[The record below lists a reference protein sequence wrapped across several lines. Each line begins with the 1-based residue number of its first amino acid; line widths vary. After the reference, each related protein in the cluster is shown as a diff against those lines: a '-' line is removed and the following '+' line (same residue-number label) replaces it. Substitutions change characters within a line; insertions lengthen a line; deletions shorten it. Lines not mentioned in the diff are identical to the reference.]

1 MSVLTFQV
9 QSVKE
14 KLALLPL
21 GKDVTSF
28 LNYLCVEAGL
38 SENSILAYGRDLK
51 YFIDYCNSNKIN
63 NLQQIT
69 PKHIQSY
76 QILLSKAEKNES
88 TVKRSLVAIRMFLR
102 FAKLM
107 GLIENDFTAI
117 LDGPKL
123 WQRLPNVINKIKV
136 LELLNAPDPK
146 EPYYF
151 RDKALLELLYATGM
165 RASELSGLKIANMNL
180 DIGYLRCIGKGNRER
195 VIPLGK
201 TAIASINDYLSNLR
215 PKLSRRSCGGLA
227 ASHACPEHSRRE
239 SRVTPVLSKAEG
251 SNENRQSEFLF
262 LSRTGRPLGR
272 IEIWRLIKKYAARA
286 GLPKNLTVHTL
297 RHCFATH
304 LLAGGADLRSIQEML
319 GHVDIATTQIY
330 THVDNERL
338 RNIHR
343 KFHPRP

>member
-1 MSVLTFQV
+1 MSVLSFQV

-14 KLALLPL
+14 KISELPL

-28 LNYLCVEAGL
+28 LNYLYVEAGL

-51 YFIDYCNSNKIN
+51 NFIDYCKSCKIN

-69 PKHIQSY
+69 PQLVQGY
-76 QILLSKAEKNES
+76 QRLLAKEDKDES

-102 FAKLM
+102 YLRLM
-107 GLIENDFTAI
+107 GLIDNDFTSI

-123 WQRLPNVINKIKV
+123 WQRLPNVCNKSKV
-136 LELLNAPDPK
+136 FELLNAPDPK
-146 EPYYF
+146 EPFYF

-165 RASELSGLKIANMNL
+165 RASELSNLKISNMNL

-201 TAIASINDYLSNLR
+201 TAIEAVKDYLFNLR
-215 PKLSRRSCGGLA
+215 SKLAKESSKGSEKTDDGSYRSD
-227 ASHACPEHSRRE
+227 
-239 SRVTPVLSKAEG
+239 
-251 SNENRQSEFLF
+251 FLF

-286 GLPKNLTVHTL
+286 GMPKNLTVHTL

-338 RNIHR
+338 RKIH
-343 KFHPRP
+343 KQFHPRP